1 MFIYEKSTFTSSF
14 TFTAF
19 SGFTWCNH
27 GWAVLFQLC
36 FFLTHTHITRPFS
49 FLMYT
54 LTHSNSHPK
63 FNTQPQK
70 ASKWTETRAHLFF
83 SLNMSTNMK
92 INTDIKRI
100 NITYI
105 RASIGLKWATFAIH
119 KFSFFPNF
127 WTQIMGDIM
136 CPCVMPAR
144 FHHQQHQVH
153 VEHHIIQGIWGHR
166 LLKTCG
172 RTSRQGSSCQYR
184 SESLLKE
191 NKAH

>member
-1 MFIYEKSTFTSSF
+1 MDRVVS
-14 TFTAF
+14 
-19 SGFTWCNH
+19 
-27 GWAVLFQLC
+27 AVC
-36 FFLTHTHITRPFS
+36 FFNTHITRPFS

-83 SLNMSTNMK
+83 SLNMSRNMK

-105 RASIGLKWATFAIH
+105 RASIGLKWATLAIQ
-119 KFSFFPNF
+119 KSSFF
-127 WTQIMGDIM
+127 QIMGDIM
-136 CPCVMPAR
+136 CPCVMSAR
-144 FHHQQHQVH
+144 FHQQQHQVH
-153 VEHHIIQGIWGHR
+153 VEHHIIQGIWSHR

-172 RTSRQGSSCQYR
+172 RTSKQGSSCQYQ